1 MQYFLEGESKYN
13 SKKVI
18 NNKTH
23 THTMSSETST
33 PKLREHVPFSAFVV
47 HFSSCLCVN
56 IFKVPKRLGW
66 GMVALPKPGVRGPS
80 WRGQEPPEISNS

>member
-18 NNKTH
+18 NSKKKKQNQKTM
-23 THTMSSETST
+23 MSGDTST
-33 PKLREHVPFSAFVV
+33 PKLREHVPFSASVV

-56 IFKVPKRLGW
+56 IFKAPKLLEDG
-66 GMVALPKPGVRGPS
+66 
-80 WRGQEPPEISNS
+80 E